1 MAGVCQNDSAK
12 VAELATARL
21 STRKQLI
28 NRIVGFMLNQ
38 VLLAYTS
45 NYCLPGR

>member
-1 MAGVCQNDSAK
+1 MTGFCQNDSAK

-28 NRIVGFMLNQ
+28 NRIAGFMLNQ
-38 VLLAYTS
+38 MLLAYTG
-45 NYCLPGR
+45 NYCLPDC